1 MIDFAALC
9 FGLIFN
15 VEDLESVL
23 RVRTAFFFFL
33 LHEFTQ
39 LTVWWE
45 AYSVFFKNIYRYME
59 YKE

>member
-1 MIDFAALC
+1 MIDLAALC

-23 RVRTAFFFFL
+23 RVRTAFFFPTAWI
-33 LHEFTQ
+33 TQ

-45 AYSVFFKNIYRYME
+45 AYSVYKYME